1 MKKKLLI
8 TITSVL
14 LGTMLSG
21 CGAFESKIPTLTDE
35 QQELVVEYATEV
47 LLHYDRLNGDKIR
60 PVKYS
65 VVTDEGNTLSEE
77 DYENKL
83 KDDMTADAGLT
94 LPDNDVSAE
103 SDETEVA
110 VTDNTEDEV
119 PVVSSFSSI
128 SDCFGLSGVSIEP
141 VGYEITDFYPQS
153 PTEYFVMN
161 ATEGNRLV
169 ILRFKLTN
177 TSGTDMRVDVPYG
190 DVKYKITLNGNTKN
204 ALTTLLVND
213 LGTYS
218 RDLLAGESEE
228 VVLVGEFGSADAGNI
243 SSLSLAIKRESGD
256 YAVNFK

>member
-1 MKKKLLI
+1 M
-8 TITSVL
+8 T
-14 LGTMLSG
+14 G
-21 CGAFESKIPTLTDE
+21 CGTFESKIPTLTDE

-94 LPDNDVSAE
+94 LPENDTP
-103 SDETEVA
+103 SDDAGTEVV
-110 VTDNTEDEV
+110 VTDNTVEE
-119 PVVSSFSSI
+119 PVVSSFSSV

-161 ATEGNRLV
+161 ATDGNRLV

-228 VVLVGEFGSADAGNI
+228 VVLVGEFESADADNI

>member
-1 MKKKLLI
+1 MKKKLICTILSLI
-8 TITSVL
+8 CLSA
-14 LGTMLSG
+14 LSG
-21 CGAFESKIPTLTDE
+21 CGTFESKIPDLTEE

-65 VVTDEGNTLSEE
+65 VVTDDGNTLSEDE
-77 DYENKL
+77 YENKL
-83 KDDMTADAGLT
+83 KDDMSADAGLT
-94 LPDNDVSAE
+94 LPENDVPAP
-103 SDETEVA
+103 EVA
-110 VTDNTEDEV
+110 TDTDTENNVEEE

-141 VGYEITDFYPQS
+141 VGYEVTDFYPQS

-169 ILRFKLTN
+169 ILRFKLSN
-177 TSGTDMRVDVPYG
+177 TSGADMRVDVPYG
-190 DVKYKITLNGNTKN
+190 DVKYKIALNGNTRN

-228 VVLVGEFGSADAGNI
+228 VVLVGEFGSADADNI

>member
-1 MKKKLLI
+1 M
-8 TITSVL
+8 T
-14 LGTMLSG
+14 G
-21 CGAFESKIPTLTDE
+21 CGTFESKIPTLTDE

-65 VVTDEGNTLSEE
+65 VVTDEGYTLSEE

-83 KDDMTADAGLT
+83 KDDMTADAGLA
-94 LPDNDVSAE
+94 LPENDIPSA
-103 SDETEVA
+103 DVETEVV
-110 VTDNTEDEV
+110 VTDNTVEE

-141 VGYEITDFYPQS
+141 AGYEITDFYPQS

-161 ATEGNRLV
+161 ATDGNRLV

-228 VVLVGEFGSADAGNI
+228 VVLVGEFDSADADNI